1 MLEMYE
7 IVALKQKYLNR
18 QCLYIIGI
26 IIEGTI
32 ELDII
37 RKWDDLFVNI
47 QHCQLKRF
55 CWKFRKNLI
64 FI

>member
-37 RKWDDLFVNI
+37 RKWDD
-47 QHCQLKRF
+47 
-55 CWKFRKNLI
+55 FRNS
-64 FI
+64 